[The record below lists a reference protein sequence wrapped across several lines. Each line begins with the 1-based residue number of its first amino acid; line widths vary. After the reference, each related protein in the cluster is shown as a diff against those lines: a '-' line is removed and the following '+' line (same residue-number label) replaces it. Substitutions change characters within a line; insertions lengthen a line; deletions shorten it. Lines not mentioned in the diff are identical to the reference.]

1 MIQEIKP
8 QEKVHDLQDFINRT
22 TWHYYLILKA
32 RYLKSTETNVKLQN
46 FSVKKV
52 GIVLGIYCQSSFHH
66 TSSLSLDLE
75 PPKKKIKVQRH
86 KLTTS
91 FREAGEFRP
100 SVSDR
105 KGPPNAA
112 RPAHSVV

>member
-22 TWHYYLILKA
+22 TWHYYLILKT

-52 GIVLGIYCQSSFHH
+52 GFVLGIYCQSSFHH

-75 PPKKKIKVQRH
+75 PPKKIKVQRH

-91 FREAGEFRP
+91 FLEAGEFRP

-112 RPAHSVV
+112 RPAHSVI